1 MEAKSIDII
10 VPVYNTERYLP
21 RCIDSIL
28 SQTASDY
35 NVILVDDGSCDNSG
49 DICEKYSNECGNIYT
64 YHTTNNGLSA
74 ARNYGIG
81 VSKSKYVSFIDSD
94 DWIENRM
101 IEILLRDAESYDA
114 DISACNMYT
123 AYSFSNKKCKNEVSV
138 FGNEQSIIY
147 REIEVLRNFY
157 YKFSVCNKIFK
168 RRLFDNISFPEGK
181 IFEDARTMFLL
192 ANISN
197 VATFNKYNGYNYYRR
212 DNSITQNV
220 SASYLYDKIM
230 VWNEIAE
237 LVLSRIPEEQQY
249 IAYRKNKAILEAI
262 KYFENLDDP
271 DGIKRKILLEIEP
284 FIDNG
289 FMSVEEREKLKLLIR
304 Q

>member
-1 MEAKSIDII
+1 
-10 VPVYNTERYLP
+10 
-21 RCIDSIL
+21 
-28 SQTASDY
+28 
-35 NVILVDDGSCDNSG
+35 
-49 DICEKYSNECGNIYT
+49 
-64 YHTTNNGLSA
+64 
-74 ARNYGIG
+74 
-81 VSKSKYVSFIDSD
+81 
-94 DWIENRM
+94 
-101 IEILLRDAESYDA
+101 
-114 DISACNMYT
+114 
-123 AYSFSNKKCKNEVSV
+123 
-138 FGNEQSIIY
+138 
-147 REIEVLRNFY
+147 
-157 YKFSVCNKIFK
+157 
-168 RRLFDNISFPEGK
+168 
-181 IFEDARTMFLL
+181 MFLL